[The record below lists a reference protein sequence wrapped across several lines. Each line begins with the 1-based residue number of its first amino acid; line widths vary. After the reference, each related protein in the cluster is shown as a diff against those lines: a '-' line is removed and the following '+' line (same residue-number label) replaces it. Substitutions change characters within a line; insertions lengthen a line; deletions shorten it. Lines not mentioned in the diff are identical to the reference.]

1 MVESIRWR
9 ALQLVFTCIAPLSAK
24 RVGKTLATRKE
35 PLVSGKVGKN
45 LSKSGEMRTDGMPG
59 TIKESKPREESE
71 RKHLKRIVSSFVED
85 EMINY
90 EPGDNL
96 KFQVMDYDKKGHCT
110 HVPTK
115 QFVSNLQS
123 EQCWPIRP

>member
-1 MVESIRWR
+1 
-9 ALQLVFTCIAPLSAK
+9 
-24 RVGKTLATRKE
+24 
-35 PLVSGKVGKN
+35 
-45 LSKSGEMRTDGMPG
+45 MRTDGMPG

-115 QFVSNLQS
+115 QFCKQPS
-123 EQCWPIRP
+123 IRAMLADSPLTHLEHGFVPVCP